1 MLPFLSVQLMAFLTT
16 SVFMEVPQS
25 GSKVRIKIHSRMG
38 KQTHEGVIIS
48 PAGNGLITIKLQ
60 NGYNLSH
67 PLDGIDSI
75 ALGSLEYIMP
85 ELPYSVL
92 NKDYIRLVNMPSDNP
107 GTFNNANPSEYLFD
121 DIADWNNGKWKLE
134 VANGEAVAQ
143 STKESPDLK
152 LGIKALGSLFTG
164 MRRARELAA
173 WGLIEGD
180 ARTISTSDNLFVTRH
195 APHCP
200 DHY

>member
-1 MLPFLSVQLMAFLTT
+1 MFQEPRLLHTEDQEGAWFRVIDVPAALENRGYCEDGEVVLE
-16 SVFMEVPQS
+16 VF
-25 GSKVRIKIHSRMG
+25 G
-38 KQTHEGVIIS
+38 
-48 PAGNGLITIKLQ
+48 
-60 NGYNLSH
+60 
-67 PLDGIDSI
+67 
-75 ALGSLEYIMP
+75 
-85 ELPYSVL
+85 
-92 NKDYIRLVNMPSDNP
+92 
-107 GTFNNANPSEYLFD
+107 D